1 MPVGNCFRHQDY
13 RATFPASPYHLVSPP
28 ADLPVGSLDFTARMQ
43 AVGNVFRQAGVTAI
57 YLVHGTFVGPDTVG
71 FLQELRRIFPRAGPM
86 VTRIT
91 KRFIDTMTGD
101 AGNYT
106 GRFAQTFE
114 DAIHLPGT
122 RRISVRRFHW
132 SGQNNHIGRADA
144 AVRLI
149 EELASLGREPGQRA
163 LLWGHSHAG
172 NVFALMS
179 NLLAADHETL
189 DKFFQAA
196 RIYYRWPLLGCI
208 DIPVWRRARL
218 HLSGR
223 VHPLANLRLDL
234 VTFGTPIRYGWDS
247 DGYSRLLH
255 FVNHRPSEGLPRY
268 RAPFPPS
275 VDRVLA
281 ASDGD
286 YVQQIGI
293 AGTNVMPSPF
303 TWRSWLADQRLGAL
317 LQPPLPRRKLMRRLR
332 AGNRVAAEGTTLLVD
347 YGPAEG
353 TIGQHVA
360 GHAVYTRH
368 KWLLFHAE
376 EVAKRF
382 YHAVPC
388 RQPATA

>member
-1 MPVGNCFRHQDY
+1 
-13 RATFPASPYHLVSPP
+13 
-28 ADLPVGSLDFTARMQ
+28 MQ
-43 AVGNVFRQAGVTAI
+43 AVGDIFRQAGVTAI
-57 YLVHGTFVGPDTVG
+57 YLIHGTFVGPDTLG
-71 FLQELRRIFPRAGPM
+71 FLEQLRRVFPRAGPM
-86 VTRIT
+86 VARIT

-101 AGNYT
+101 VGNYT
-106 GRFAQTFE
+106 GQFARAFE
-114 DAIHLPGT
+114 EAIDRPGT
-122 RRISVRRFHW
+122 ERIHVRRFHW

-149 EELASLGREPGQRA
+149 EELASLKRERRQRA

-179 NLLAADHETL
+179 NLLAADRETL
-189 DKFFQAA
+189 DQFFHAA

-208 DIPVWRRARL
+208 DIPVWRRVRL
-218 HLSGR
+218 RLSGR
-223 VHPLANLRLDL
+223 VRPLGNLRLDL

-255 FVNHRPSEGLPRY
+255 FVNHRPSQGLPQY
-268 RAPFPPS
+268 RTPFPPS

-303 TWRSWLADQRLGAL
+303 TWRSWIADHRLGEL
-317 LQPPLPRRKLMRRLR
+317 LQPPLSRRGLIERLR

-347 YGPAEG
+347 YGPSEG

-376 EVAKRF
+376 EVARRF
-382 YHAVPC
+382 YHAVPYSHA
-388 RQPATA
+388 ATA